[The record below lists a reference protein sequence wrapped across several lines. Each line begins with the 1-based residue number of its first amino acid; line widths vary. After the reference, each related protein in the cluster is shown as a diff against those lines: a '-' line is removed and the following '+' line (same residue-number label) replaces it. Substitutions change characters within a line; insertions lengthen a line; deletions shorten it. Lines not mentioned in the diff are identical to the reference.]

1 LGGLFSVRFPFNHP
15 AGRLHQSTVV
25 PDAGLE
31 PARPYEQ
38 SILSAPRLPFRQSGA
53 QQRVKEYRR
62 LDPVTDQEQPSI
74 APRRVVVA
82 EDESLIRM
90 DIVEI
95 LRDNGFEVVGEAG
108 DGETAVALATELR
121 PDLVIMDVKMPQL
134 DGISAAER
142 LTKNHIAPVVLLT
155 AFSQKELVERASEA
169 GALAYVVKPFTPSD
183 LLPAIE
189 IALSRYSQII
199 TLEAEVA
206 DLVERFETRKLVDRA
221 KGLLN
226 EKMGLSEP
234 EAFRWIQKASMDR
247 RLTMHDVAQA
257 IIEQLSAKK

>member
-1 LGGLFSVRFPFNHP
+1 MS
-15 AGRLHQSTVV
+15 
-25 PDAGLE
+25 E
-31 PARPYEQ
+31 EQ
-38 SILSAPRLPFRQSGA
+38 SENA
-53 QQRVKEYRR
+53 Q
-62 LDPVTDQEQPSI
+62 T

-108 DGETAVALATELR
+108 DGETAVQLATELR
-121 PDLVIMDVKMPQL
+121 PDLVVMDVKMPQL
-134 DGISAAER
+134 DGITAAEQLSR
-142 LTKNHIAPVVLLT
+142 DYIAPVVLLT
-155 AFSQKELVERASEA
+155 AFSQKELVERATEA
-169 GALAYVVKPFTPSD
+169 GALAYVVKPFTPND

-189 IALSRYSQII
+189 IALARHEQII

-226 EKMGLSEP
+226 EKMGLAEP

-247 RLTMHDVAQA
+247 RLTMQDVAKA
-257 IIEQLSAKK
+257 IIEQLAPKKD